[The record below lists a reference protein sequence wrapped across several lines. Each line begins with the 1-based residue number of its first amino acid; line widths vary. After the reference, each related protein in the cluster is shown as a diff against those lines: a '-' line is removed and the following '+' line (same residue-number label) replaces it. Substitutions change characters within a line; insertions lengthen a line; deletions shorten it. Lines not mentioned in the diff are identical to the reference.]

1 MGLFWTTVSG
11 KSAQLGGTLMTAGVG
26 AGVNLLRSKL
36 AGGFKD
42 SGVKFYYDE
51 GAGGKI
57 VDVIAR
63 KVVGAAA
70 AMAKDEADKLIK
82 NGLKKLI
89 GGKKLDP
96 GQTAASWL
104 ADQQELAGKEEATYG
119 KLHDIF
125 ALDDWGN
132 PCRDAVMLAIP
143 VSPPVNHSVHTYSG
157 KNVSAAGKN
166 GFATASLSSSNWL
179 VWYDT
184 TGLVSVSSDKVLV
197 LTQVTGRDYS
207 RKELVSNGDIRFSI
221 SGHITSNIPDVY
233 PSKEVQKFRQIM
245 RYRGIVDVNNEI
257 LDQWG
262 VSKIVIQSFSL
273 PTSEGNKA
281 IQDYSFECVGIQPD
295 QEADVRE
302 DTIKVY
308 DERESAVAASSN
320 GKLTWKDVIK
330 GQVEGIAQNT
340 ADLASEGL
348 GIATGMLD
356 GVL

>member
-57 VDVIAR
+57 VDVVAR

-70 AMAKDEADKLIK
+70 AMAKDEVDKLVK

-104 ADQQELAGKEEATYG
+104 ADQKELATKEENYG
-119 KLHDIF
+119 VNFHGVD

-132 PCRDAVMLAIP
+132 KVHDAIMLAIP
-143 VSPPVNHSVHTYSG
+143 VSPPVSVEVSSYGG
-157 KNVSAAGKN
+157 KLIKGVS
-166 GFATASLSSSNWL
+166 LNWL
-179 VWYDT
+179 VWYDV

-233 PSKEVQKFRQIM
+233 PSKEGQKFRQIM

-308 DERESAVAASSN
+308 DERESSVAASSN